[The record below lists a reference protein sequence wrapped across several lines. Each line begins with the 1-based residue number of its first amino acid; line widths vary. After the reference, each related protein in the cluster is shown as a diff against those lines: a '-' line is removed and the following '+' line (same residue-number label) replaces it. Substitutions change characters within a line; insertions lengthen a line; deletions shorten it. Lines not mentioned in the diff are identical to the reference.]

1 MKQELVS
8 LAWPLIAAITL
19 YTANKPHYIGPLAC
33 STSAATHIYCTKG
46 RTKGRNPWSRISVCR
61 AMKRKLLASESV
73 QNGSPASSRSPA

>member
-19 YTANKPHYIGPLAC
+19 YTANKAHYIGPLAC
-33 STSAATHIYCTKG
+33 STSAAMHVYCTKG
-46 RTKGRNPWSRISVCR
+46 RNPAPGFPACQ

-73 QNGSPASSRSPA
+73 QKGSPTSSRSPA